1 MNILVTGGAGFI
13 GSCFVRN
20 FFERNPNS
28 KLVNLDKLTY
38 AGNLDNLKSIETHS
52 NYTFICGDIS
62 DRGLVAELL
71 KKHQIDTILNF
82 AAESHVDRSIQDAA
96 SFIQTNI
103 TGTHVLLEA
112 AKKHGVHRFLQVSTD
127 EVYGSLGDTG
137 YFTEKTPLS
146 PNSPYAASKASAD
159 LLCRSYFKTFDLPVL
174 ITRCSNNFGPYQY
187 PEKLIPLFILNAL
200 QNKTL
205 PLYGDGLYVRD
216 WIHVEDHV
224 NALYL
229 VLEKG
234 RPGDIY
240 NIGARSEKKNVDIA
254 NQILKILKKPKA
266 LLQSVTDRLGHD
278 RRYAIDSTKIE
289 NTLGWKPKYHI
300 DDELPSLI
308 EWYETNETWWKKI
321 LRPVGLHKQS

>member
-1 MNILVTGGAGFI
+1 M
-13 GSCFVRN
+13 
-20 FFERNPNS
+20 
-28 KLVNLDKLTY
+28 VNLDKLTY